1 MKKTKPHDIE
11 LENLL
16 NNFFTG
22 EDHPIE
28 YFSNMYDEK
37 KDTKK
42 KIIVD
47 VAKTNT
53 KDVNKENND
62 NEEIDDN
69 YDDENE
75 DNPFVED
82 VDLSDLYQSK
92 KKTST
97 LSIGDI
103 SIYRVHQ
110 TDINTKYL
118 MNVAFNQVFYHTEF
132 TWSNELNLQ
141 DKFDFLKQSIV
152 KFALSLS

>member
-42 KIIVD
+42 KITID
-47 VAKTNT
+47 IK
-53 KDVNKENND
+53 KENND
-62 NEEIDDN
+62 KEEIDDT

-92 KKTST
+92 KKTSI

-103 SIYRVHQ
+103 SIYIVHQ